1 VSAAHILTSSVIL
14 AAKLLRYNAL
24 CYNAVKRLRE
34 VCHDFTVESLL
45 QAITGESLP
54 TSANSSEDARLEVAA
69 RGFWT
74 TGQLAKE
81 EEV

>member
-14 AAKLLRYNAL
+14 AAKLLRY
-24 CYNAVKRLRE
+24 AVKRLRE